1 MTNCSF
7 TNVFIGLPLAFHSS
21 NGEYLAS
28 ERNIYDACMH
38 FVIVLVCGF
47 FVKLTAKTPEKIITD
62 ASLKIIWMLKI
73 MERAPATT
81 APRAAP
87 TLNIVDR

>member
-1 MTNCSF
+1 
-7 TNVFIGLPLAFHSS
+7 
-21 NGEYLAS
+21 
-28 ERNIYDACMH
+28 
-38 FVIVLVCGF
+38 VIVLVCDF
-47 FVKLTAKTPEKIITD
+47 FVKLTAKTPEKMITD